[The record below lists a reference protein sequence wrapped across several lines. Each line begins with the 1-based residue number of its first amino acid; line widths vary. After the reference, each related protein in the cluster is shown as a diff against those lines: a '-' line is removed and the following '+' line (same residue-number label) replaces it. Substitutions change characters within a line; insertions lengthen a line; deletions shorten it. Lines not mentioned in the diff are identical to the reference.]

1 MDIEEFRKRGYETVD
16 RICKYYQE
24 IDNYDV
30 ISKVEPGY
38 LEKLLPDE
46 APEDPESWDEIQ
58 SDIETKIFPGGIPN
72 FFAFYPATS
81 SFPAILGDMY
91 SDMFNCIGFNWICSP
106 ACTELETI
114 VLDWMAKLINLDSS
128 FLSKG
133 KGGGVIQGTASEG
146 ILVALIAARQRVLD
160 EYKNKGLS
168 EKELDEVSVRL
179 IAYASDQAHS
189 AVKKATMIANT
200 KFALFPTDENY
211 SLRGET
217 VKKVIEKDIAKGLI
231 PFFINATIGTTS
243 TAAVD
248 HIVEIAEA
256 IEGTNIWLNVDAAY
270 AGAALICPEYQH
282 YSKGVE
288 KADSFGFN
296 MHKWLLTT
304 FDCSC
309 FWIKDRSFLLN
320 ALSITPAFLRNA
332 ASESGLVLDY
342 RDWQIPFG
350 RRFRSLKIWFVVRS
364 YGANGLRN
372 HIRKSIG
379 LSDHFYKEI
388 LRYPE
393 LFKIAAPY
401 SFSLVCFY
409 VIPPAAKENQFTSN
423 ELTEKVLN
431 KLNDTKQVFITHTQ
445 LGDQMV
451 IRFPVS
457 GYWTKK
463 EHVDKALNL
472 IIKFTKELIGVE

>member
-58 SDIETKIFPGGIPN
+58 SDIETKIFPGVTHWQSPN

-114 VLDWMAKLINLDSS
+114 VLDWIAKLINLDSS

-168 EKELDEVSVRL
+168 EKELDEVSIRL

-217 VKKVIEKDIAKGLI
+217 VKKIIEEDIAKGLI

-256 IEGTNIWLNVDAAY
+256 IEGTSIWLNVDAAY

-342 RDWQIPFG
+342 RDWQIP
-350 RRFRSLKIWFVVRS
+350 
-364 YGANGLRN
+364 Y
-372 HIRKSIG
+372 
-379 LSDHFYKEI
+379 HFYKEI

>member
-58 SDIETKIFPGGIPN
+58 SDIETKIFPG
-72 FFAFYPATS
+72 
-81 SFPAILGDMY
+81 AILGDMY

-114 VLDWMAKLINLDSS
+114 VLDWIAKLINLDSS

-168 EKELDEVSVRL
+168 EKELDEVSIRL

-217 VKKVIEKDIAKGLI
+217 VKKIIEEDIAKGLI

-256 IEGTNIWLNVDAAY
+256 IEGTSIWLNVDAAY

-342 RDWQIPFG
+342 RDWQIP
-350 RRFRSLKIWFVVRS
+350 
-364 YGANGLRN
+364 Y
-372 HIRKSIG
+372 
-379 LSDHFYKEI
+379 HFYKEI